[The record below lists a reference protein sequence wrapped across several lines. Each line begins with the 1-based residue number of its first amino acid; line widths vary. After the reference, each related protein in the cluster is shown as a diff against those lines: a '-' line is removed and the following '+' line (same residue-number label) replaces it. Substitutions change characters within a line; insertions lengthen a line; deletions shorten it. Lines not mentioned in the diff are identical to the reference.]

1 MQFDTDVALRNLG
14 KLNLVG
20 NIIPHSWYKK
30 ITFENGKTDLI
41 SIVILAEI
49 IYWYRPTEVKCERTG
64 HLLGIKKKF
73 KADMLQRSISSFSDQ
88 FGISKRQAAD
98 ALKRLESSGLIIR
111 EMRTIH
117 TTQGKL
123 GNVQFLAPIV
133 SAIKTLD
140 NDPSD
145 SQLLSEEIVENENFI
160 PTPSDHINDTPPITL
175 KRNRGHVE
183 MEEGLRSYEIGP
195 TFERSTYT
203 KNTTKITTENTAA
216 EKQGSMH
223 KPVSTK
229 SKFAAASLSKNSLLR
244 KKLSV
249 KKDDRKLSNNSL
261 IGEIISTDQ
270 RLLVERVAKSLSGHL
285 GYDQKILAN
294 EIEYVILSKT
304 SFTQANNDFSKKLNT
319 IKKYIKQQGWSTPV
333 GMRNEEIR
341 VEKSKTNII
350 KQSLKEAEMDYQHWN
365 KLFNWATDIRD
376 ERKIKDFQKLLNQ
389 AKQNLIL
396 VKKKI
401 NSMVD
406 KPNIDNLE
414 IIS

>member
-1 MQFDTDVALRNLG
+1 MNSVVSEIRH
-14 KLNLVG
+14 LNFEG
-20 NIIPHSWYKK
+20 NIIPHSWYSK
-30 ITFENGKTDLI
+30 ITFENGKTDLVA
-41 SIVILAEI
+41 IVILAEI
-49 IYWYRPTEVKCERTG
+49 VYWYRPTEVKCERSG
-64 HLLGIKKKF
+64 KLLGFKKKF
-73 KADMLQRSISSFSDQ
+73 KADMLQRNIASFSNQ

-98 ALKRLESSGLIIR
+98 ALKRLETSGLIKR
-111 EMRTIH
+111 EMRTVDTH
-117 TTQGKL
+117 HGKL
-123 GNVQFLAPIV
+123 GNVQYLEPIV
-133 SAIKTLD
+133 LAIKMLD
-140 NDPSD
+140 DAPTDN
-145 SQLLSEEIVENENFI
+145 QVTSEEIVEDRSFLSI
-160 PTPSDHINDTPPITL
+160 SYDHINDATPTTL
-175 KRNRGHVE
+175 KRNRGGVE
-183 MEEGLRSYEIGP
+183 TEEDLRLNKIGP
-195 TFERSTYT
+195 TLDRSTYT
-203 KNTTKITTENTAA
+203 KNTTKITTEKTAA

-244 KKLSV
+244 KTLSV
-249 KKDDRKLSNNSL
+249 KKDDCKLSNNSL
-261 IGEIISTDQ
+261 IGEILSTDQ

-285 GYDQKILAN
+285 GYDQKILAD

-341 VEKSKTNII
+341 VEKSKNNII